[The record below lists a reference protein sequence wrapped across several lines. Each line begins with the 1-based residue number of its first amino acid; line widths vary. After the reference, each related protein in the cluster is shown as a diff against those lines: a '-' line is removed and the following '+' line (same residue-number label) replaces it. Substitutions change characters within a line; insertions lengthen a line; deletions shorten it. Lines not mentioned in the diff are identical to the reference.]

1 MNKQTDTLL
10 YPKNQTLIHNDEK
23 NNIKTNNYVDNY
35 NDNKT
40 DTNDKKISII
50 IHDNNTPRTKSS
62 PKLNSCASND
72 LLYKDFR
79 SFKTSG
85 TTDIT
90 YQMISDILRTTYNF
104 EESITSTALDIL
116 GIYLKGQKIL
126 YTEAKSLCEK
136 RLNTLMLPA
145 IFISGVSIVLSV
157 ILNSYVAGSILLSV
171 LSVINSFLL
180 SLISYLKLDAKAEAH
195 KMSAYKY
202 QKLESLCEFKSGK
215 ILIFKNGDDA
225 YEILADIETKVME
238 IKESNQFI
246 LPEYIR
252 HSYPIIY
259 STNVFSLV
267 KKIQNSEIILINN
280 LKLVIK
286 KILEKSKE
294 YHNIEN
300 TININETDIS
310 GKLKLL
316 KEELELLENDKNNAF
331 NEVINFR
338 EKYLEIDNIFNEEI
352 NQQRT
357 KMKEYTNCCNWLKI

>member
-35 NDNKT
+35 NDNKI
-40 DTNDKKISII
+40 DNDKKISII